1 MEESEKIRVLIV
13 DDIAE
18 TRENIRKL
26 LQFENDIEVVGAA
39 RTGGE
44 GIDLAKET
52 RPDVILMDINMPDM
66 DGITATETI
75 RRDLPFTQIVILSIQ
90 GDPNYMRRAMLAG
103 ARDFLTKPPSV
114 DELISAIR
122 RAGQMAHEEQAK
134 ARPAFHIKTGA
145 LNPAVL
151 GMPAIANGKV
161 ISIYSPKGGTGATTI
176 ATNLAVAL
184 KSEDETVV
192 LVDGNIQ
199 FGDVAVF
206 LNEQGRN
213 SVVDLAPR
221 ADELDP
227 EIMEEVLIDHAAS
240 GLKVLA
246 SPSRP
251 EEAENV
257 SGEEFTKV
265 LDYLRQMSS
274 YILVDTATSLTDV
287 TLSIIDASDLILLIA
302 TQDIPAIKNA
312 RLFLD
317 LMDIMKVPRDR
328 ILLVMNRYDKRVGI
342 TAEKVGENFKHPVS
356 AVLPFEDRV
365 VVPSVNRG
373 VPFMLGDRNRPIA
386 RSILSL
392 ADTLKQS
399 LESIDADSKNGRQ
412 EPARIGRR

>member
-1 MEESEKIRVLIV
+1 MEESNKVRVLIV

-26 LQFENDIEVVGAA
+26 LQFEKDFEVVGAA
-39 RTGGE
+39 RTGRE
-44 GIDLAKET
+44 GIDLAHET
-52 RPDVILMDINMPDM
+52 HPDVILMDINMPDM
-66 DGITATETI
+66 DGITATEMI

-114 DELISAIR
+114 EELISAIR

-134 ARPAFHIKTGA
+134 SLPAFKTKPGSMDVAVQGMGA
-145 LNPAVL
+145 LV
-151 GMPAIANGKV
+151 NGRV
-161 ISIYSPKGGTGATTI
+161 ISVYSPKGGTGSTTI
-176 ATNLAVAL
+176 ATNLGVSL
-184 KSEDETVV
+184 VGEDESVV

-213 SVVDLAPR
+213 SILDLAPR

-227 EIMEEVLIDHAAS
+227 EILEEVLIDHKAS
-240 GLKVLA
+240 GMKVLA
-246 SPSRP
+246 SPARP
-251 EEAENV
+251 EDAESVN
-257 SGEEFTKV
+257 GEEFTKV
-265 LDYLRQMSS
+265 LNYMRHMFS
-274 YILVDTATSLTDV
+274 YILVDTASSLTDV
-287 TLSIIDASDLILLIA
+287 TLSIIDSSDLILLIA
-302 TQDIPAIKNA
+302 TQEIPAIKNA

-317 LMDIMKVPRDR
+317 LMDVMKVPRDR
-328 ILLVMNRYDKRVGI
+328 VLLVLNRYDKRVGI
-342 TAEKVGENFKHPVS
+342 TAEKIAENFRHPVS

-386 RSILSL
+386 RSYLGL
-392 ADTLKQS
+392 VEVVKQHF
-399 LESIDADSKNGRQ
+399 ESIEASSKNGKP
-412 EPARIGRR
+412 ELTKSGRR

>member
-1 MEESEKIRVLIV
+1 MEESNKVRVLIV

-26 LQFENDIEVVGAA
+26 LQFEKDFEVVGAA
-39 RTGGE
+39 RTGRE
-44 GIDLAKET
+44 GIDLAHET
-52 RPDVILMDINMPDM
+52 HPDVILMDINMPDM
-66 DGITATETI
+66 DGITATEMI

-114 DELISAIR
+114 EELISAIR

-134 ARPAFHIKTGA
+134 SRPAFNAKPGSMDVAIQGMGA
-145 LNPAVL
+145 MV
-151 GMPAIANGKV
+151 NGRV
-161 ISIYSPKGGTGATTI
+161 ISIYSPKGGTGSTTI
-176 ATNLAVAL
+176 AANLGVSL
-184 KSEDETVV
+184 VGEDESVV

-213 SVVDLAPR
+213 SILDLAPR

-227 EIMEEVLIDHAAS
+227 EILEEVLIDHKAS
-240 GLKVLA
+240 GMKVLA
-246 SPSRP
+246 SPARP
-251 EEAENV
+251 EDAESV

-265 LDYLRQMSS
+265 LNYMRHMFS
-274 YILVDTATSLTDV
+274 YILVDTASSLTDV
-287 TLSIIDASDLILLIA
+287 TLSIIDSSDLILLIA
-302 TQDIPAIKNA
+302 TQEIPAIKNA

-328 ILLVMNRYDKRVGI
+328 VLLVLNRYDKRVGI
-342 TAEKVGENFKHPVS
+342 TAEKIAENFRHQVS

-386 RSILSL
+386 RSYLGL
-392 ADTLKQS
+392 ADVVKQHF
-399 LESIDADSKNGRQ
+399 ESIEAPSKTGK
-412 EPARIGRR
+412 PDLTKSGRR

>member
-1 MEESEKIRVLIV
+1 MEESNKVRVLIV

-26 LQFENDIEVVGAA
+26 LQFEKDFEVVGAA
-39 RTGGE
+39 RTGRE
-44 GIDLAKET
+44 GIDLAHET
-52 RPDVILMDINMPDM
+52 HPDVILMDINMPDM
-66 DGITATETI
+66 DGITATEMI

-114 DELISAIR
+114 EELISAIR

-134 ARPAFHIKTGA
+134 SLPAFKTKPGSMDVAVQGMGA
-145 LNPAVL
+145 LV
-151 GMPAIANGKV
+151 NGRV
-161 ISIYSPKGGTGATTI
+161 ISVYSPKGGTGSTTI
-176 ATNLAVAL
+176 ATNLGVSL
-184 KSEDETVV
+184 VGEDESVV

-213 SVVDLAPR
+213 SILDLAPR

-227 EIMEEVLIDHAAS
+227 EILEEVLIDHKAS
-240 GLKVLA
+240 GMKVLA
-246 SPSRP
+246 SPARP
-251 EEAENV
+251 EDAESV

-265 LDYLRQMSS
+265 LNYMRHMFS
-274 YILVDTATSLTDV
+274 YILVDTASSLTDV
-287 TLSIIDASDLILLIA
+287 TLSIIDSSDLILLIA
-302 TQDIPAIKNA
+302 TQEIPAIKNA

-317 LMDIMKVPRDR
+317 LMDVMKVPRDR
-328 ILLVMNRYDKRVGI
+328 VLLVLNRYDKRVGI
-342 TAEKVGENFKHPVS
+342 TAEKIAENFRHPVS

-386 RSILSL
+386 RSYLGL
-392 ADTLKQS
+392 VEVVKQHF
-399 LESIDADSKNGRQ
+399 ESIEASSKNGKP
-412 EPARIGRR
+412 ELTKSGRR